1 MKNFF
6 LFFSLT
12 PLRGERKLG
21 KLAASLHRGIKL
33 DQPKRMRMMKRTMS
47 FLGVAGCVLAAGSL
61 YATSVTNTFDDAVG
75 TWLGDCAKSASVSN
89 YTFSAAS
96 TAGFPTGKT
105 SPLSGNYVLTV
116 EGVATNTVSGGTTP
130 LVDMMVQAAR
140 PDEELEIP
148 EEDAEHVSI
157 AVAVDSEGYFNAYCT
172 TNSSAAGWVKIST
185 TPFDEDVWVR
195 VSLLFDRSA
204 DDGAGRCQIRING
217 EPMMSN
223 FGYLKESGDTTG
235 GAWYKLANSN
245 VGTVKVAGCTAIDEF
260 VYNETSAVYNLP
272 DLADAS
278 GVKRSWY
285 DDNGIAWNPGASYID
300 GHPEL
305 TVSNRYMRCLSPFD
319 GETVLE
325 PKSISTTDSSITIG
339 VPDTIVETAGRK
351 VVLDYSPSPTFEGEG
366 TGAQPVTP
374 GQETVTLNQV
384 PNPGSVLYFRLRA
397 TDK

>member
-1 MKNFF
+1 MK
-6 LFFSLT
+6 
-12 PLRGERKLG
+12 K
-21 KLAASLHRGIKL
+21 
-33 DQPKRMRMMKRTMS
+33 TMS
-47 FLGVAGCVLAAGSL
+47 FLGIAGCVLAAGSL

-75 TWLGDCAKSASVSN
+75 TWLGDCAKSASESN
-89 YTFSAAS
+89 YVFSAAS

-116 EGVATNTVSGGTTP
+116 EGVATNAVSGGTTP

-148 EEDAEHVSI
+148 EEDAGHVSI
-157 AVAVDSEGYFNAYCT
+157 AVAVDSNGCFNAYCK
-172 TNSSAAGWVKIST
+172 TNATLAGWVKIST
-185 TPFDEDVWVR
+185 TPADEDAWVR
-195 VSLLFDRSA
+195 VSLLFDS
-204 DDGAGRCQIRING
+204 GYCQIRING
-217 EPMMSN
+217 EPMMSQA
-223 FGYLKESGDTTG
+223 GYLTKEGTTAG
-235 GAWYKLANSN
+235 GAWYELANSG
-245 VGTVKVAGCTAIDEF
+245 VSTVKVAGCTAIDEF

-339 VPDTIVETAGRK
+339 VPDTIVETAGRM